1 MRCAGGVWQWLW
13 SRNPC
18 RVASFPCTDPLKIS
32 FQYNY
37 RKADSVVLVRICRR
51 LTRPSFQMYQNL
63 FRPFRLAI
71 YLVTGNG
78 TRSR

>member
-1 MRCAGGVWQWLW
+1 MRCAGGGWQWLW

-18 RVASFPCTDPLKIS
+18 RVASFRCTHPLKIS

-37 RKADSVVLVRICRR
+37 RKADIVVLVSICRR
-51 LTRPSFQMYQNL
+51 LTRPTFQMYQNL

-71 YLVTGNG
+71 HLVTGNG